1 VWAREQLLNKRDIL
15 VQCNYRYV
23 MSGVFSN
30 SRYVPPEICRGDYC
44 FDPRAWE
51 ASLRWRNITFNI
63 GTDVQCEGSELSL
76 SGDCDFELIAVSVRR
91 SIFLLENFMSAF

>member
-1 VWAREQLLNKRDIL
+1 MWAREQLLNKRDIL

-23 MSGVFSN
+23 MSGVFTN

-63 GTDVQCEGSELSL
+63 GTMSNVKAVNYLPPEIAILSL
-76 SGDCDFELIAVSVRR
+76 
-91 SIFLLENFMSAF
+91 